1 MLKCSVKNPILLTNE
16 SERRNDMTQRSEHDS
31 IQDQQ
36 LDHLIKTQQDVWRVF
51 RAMAEFV
58 EGFSTLSKVG
68 PCVSIF
74 GSARIRP
81 GTHYYRLAKTVAKEF
96 VKAGYGIISGGGPG
110 IMEAANRGAREA
122 AGISIGIN
130 IDLPHEQRPNPYI
143 DPDKLITFKHFY
155 IRKVMFVKYAQ
166 GFIVMP
172 GGFGTLDE
180 FFEAIT
186 LIQTKKIHPFPVV
199 MMGSEYWNGLF
210 SWFKAVALNE
220 GMISKSDL
228 DLFSITDD
236 PKDAVEIVKRF
247 YKKGEHGPNF

>member
-1 MLKCSVKNPILLTNE
+1 
-16 SERRNDMTQRSEHDS
+16 MTQRSEHDT

-36 LDHLIKTQQDVWRVF
+36 LDHLIKTQEDVWRVF

-122 AGISIGIN
+122 AGTSVGIN
-130 IDLPHEQRPNPYI
+130 IDLPHEQKPNPYI

-199 MMGSEYWNGLF
+199 MMGSEYWNGLL
-210 SWFKAVALNE
+210 SWFKTEALNE

-228 DLFSITDD
+228 DLFSVTDD
-236 PKDAVEIVKRF
+236 PKNAVAIVKRF

>member
-1 MLKCSVKNPILLTNE
+1 
-16 SERRNDMTQRSEHDS
+16 MTAHSEHDLR
-31 IQDQQ
+31 QDEQ
-36 LDHLIKTQQDVWRVF
+36 LEQLVRTQEDVWRVF
-51 RAMAEFV
+51 RVMTEFV

-74 GSARIRP
+74 GSARIKP

-110 IMEAANRGAREA
+110 VMEAANRGAREA
-122 AGISIGIN
+122 AGASVGMN
-130 IDLPHEQRPNPYI
+130 IDLPHEQKANPYI

-155 IRKVMFVKYAQ
+155 VRKVMFVKYAQ
-166 GFIVMP
+166 GFVVMP

-199 MMGSEYWNGLF
+199 LMGREYWSGLLE
-210 SWFKAVALNE
+210 WFKQRALAE
-220 GMISKSDL
+220 GMLSKADL
-228 DLFSITDD
+228 AIFSITDD
-236 PKDAVEIVKRF
+236 PKEAVAIVQRF
-247 YKKGEHGPNF
+247 YKKEEHRPNF